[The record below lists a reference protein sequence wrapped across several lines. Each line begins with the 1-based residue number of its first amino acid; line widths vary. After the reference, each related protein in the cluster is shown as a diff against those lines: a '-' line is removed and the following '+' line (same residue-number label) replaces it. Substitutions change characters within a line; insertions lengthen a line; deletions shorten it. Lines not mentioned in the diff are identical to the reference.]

1 MRPFHYTTSLSNINL
16 EYTTKRGISMQAHI
30 SDLHFGKIDPKVEF
44 NILKE
49 QFIDRI
55 KDLPLDCISIDGD
68 FFDRLFMSNTDTTL
82 YANLFF
88 KELYNVC
95 KNNAKRGIHTVLI
108 LILGTKNH
116 DADQLRLFYP
126 YLKDKEVDLRI
137 VETIQFQNAKRGI
150 HTVLILILGTKNH
163 DADQLRLFYP
173 YLKDKEVDLRIV
185 ETIQFQYI
193 NGCRVLCIP
202 ELYNVTDDEYSKV
215 LYESGA
221 YDMVFMHG
229 SIEGAIY
236 DNKMGESKIF
246 SPSDFS
252 CCMGPV
258 VAGHVHTGPAVHGFC
273 YYNGSPIR
281 WNFGEEETKGFQL
294 VLYDMDTRYYYIH
307 KEPVHSFRYDTISI
321 DDIIMTDPQKVI
333 SYINDLREKEGIDYI
348 RLKCVSNYDTQD
360 ALNIIKEY
368 YRTDKTVKFKF
379 DKEMSPDEKSF
390 DQQTVEMYDK
400 YSYLFDKSMS
410 TYEIFA
416 RFINDNQSD
425 IIVTADD
432 IIDAL
437 KEI

>member
-1 MRPFHYTTSLSNINL
+1 MRPFHYTTSLNNINL

-126 YLKDKEVDLRI
+126 YLE
-137 VETIQFQNAKRGI
+137 
-150 HTVLILILGTKNH
+150 
-163 DADQLRLFYP
+163 
-173 YLKDKEVDLRIV
+173 DKEVDLRIV

>member
-126 YLKDKEVDLRI
+126 YLE
-137 VETIQFQNAKRGI
+137 
-150 HTVLILILGTKNH
+150 
-163 DADQLRLFYP
+163 
-173 YLKDKEVDLRIV
+173 DKEVDLRIV

-379 DKEMSPDEKSF
+379 DKEMSPDDKSF

-425 IIVTADD
+425 IIITADD

>member
-95 KNNAKRGIHTVLI
+95 KNNTKRGIHTVLI

-126 YLKDKEVDLRI
+126 YLE
-137 VETIQFQNAKRGI
+137 
-150 HTVLILILGTKNH
+150 
-163 DADQLRLFYP
+163 
-173 YLKDKEVDLRIV
+173 DKEVDLRIV

-321 DDIIMTDPQKVI
+321 DDIVMTDPQKVI

>member
-126 YLKDKEVDLRI
+126 YLE
-137 VETIQFQNAKRGI
+137 
-150 HTVLILILGTKNH
+150 
-163 DADQLRLFYP
+163 
-173 YLKDKEVDLRIV
+173 DKEVDLRIV

-333 SYINDLREKEGIDYI
+333 SHINDLREKEGIDYI

>member
-126 YLKDKEVDLRI
+126 YLE
-137 VETIQFQNAKRGI
+137 
-150 HTVLILILGTKNH
+150 
-163 DADQLRLFYP
+163 
-173 YLKDKEVDLRIV
+173 DKEVDLRIV

-390 DQQTVEMYDK
+390 DQHTVEMYDK

>member
-126 YLKDKEVDLRI
+126 YLE
-137 VETIQFQNAKRGI
+137 
-150 HTVLILILGTKNH
+150 
-163 DADQLRLFYP
+163 
-173 YLKDKEVDLRIV
+173 DKEVDLRIV

-215 LYESGA
+215 LYESGV

-307 KEPVHSFRYDTISI
+307 KEPIHSFRYDTISI

-390 DQQTVEMYDK
+390 DQQTTAMYDK

-437 KEI
+437 KEV

>member
-126 YLKDKEVDLRI
+126 YLE
-137 VETIQFQNAKRGI
+137 
-150 HTVLILILGTKNH
+150 
-163 DADQLRLFYP
+163 
-173 YLKDKEVDLRIV
+173 DKEVDLRIV

-321 DDIIMTDPQKVI
+321 DDIVMTDPQKVI

-416 RFINDNQSD
+416 RFINNNQSD

>member
-126 YLKDKEVDLRI
+126 YLE
-137 VETIQFQNAKRGI
+137 
-150 HTVLILILGTKNH
+150 
-163 DADQLRLFYP
+163 
-173 YLKDKEVDLRIV
+173 DKEVDLRIV

-437 KEI
+437 KEV

>member
-1 MRPFHYTTSLSNINL
+1 MRPFHYTDLSKYNL

-44 NILKE
+44 DILKE
-49 QFIDRI
+49 QFVDRI

-95 KNNAKRGIHTVLI
+95 KNNIKRGIHTVLL

-126 YLKDKEVDLRI
+126 YLD
-137 VETIQFQNAKRGI
+137 
-150 HTVLILILGTKNH
+150 
-163 DADQLRLFYP
+163 
-173 YLKDKEVDLRIV
+173 DKEVDLRIV

-202 ELYNVTDDEYSKV
+202 ELYNVTNEEYSKV

-246 SPSDFS
+246 NPSDFN

-258 VAGHVHTGPAVHGFC
+258 IAGHVHTGPAVHGFC

-281 WNFGEEETKGFQL
+281 WNFGEEEVKGFQV

-307 KEPVHSFRYDTISI
+307 KEPIHSFRYDTISI

-333 SYINDLREKEGIDYI
+333 AYINDLREKEGIDYI

-390 DQQTVEMYDK
+390 DQQTTEMYDK

-416 RFINDNQSD
+416 RFINDNQTD

>member
-88 KELYNVC
+88 KELYNIC

-126 YLKDKEVDLRI
+126 YLE
-137 VETIQFQNAKRGI
+137 
-150 HTVLILILGTKNH
+150 
-163 DADQLRLFYP
+163 
-173 YLKDKEVDLRIV
+173 DKEVDLRIV

-307 KEPVHSFRYDTISI
+307 KEPIHSFRYDTISI
-321 DDIIMTDPQKVI
+321 DDIIITDPQKVI

-390 DQQTVEMYDK
+390 DQQTAEMYDK

>member
-95 KNNAKRGIHTVLI
+95 KN
-108 LILGTKNH
+108 
-116 DADQLRLFYP
+116 
-126 YLKDKEVDLRI
+126 
-137 VETIQFQNAKRGI
+137 NAKRGI

-425 IIVTADD
+425 IIITADD